1 MSASAALA
9 PPAAGAEGSAWRIHL
24 AALGLAWAA
33 ILAFFHRDAI
43 QMVSIW
49 WDSSTFNH
57 CLLILPLIFW
67 LVRQRLPEL
76 GRLAPAAWWPGLAL
90 VAAGALAWLVGEAGG
105 LSLARHFGLVTMLQG
120 CVVACLGK
128 AVARGLFFPI
138 FYAWFLVPAGEEI
151 QPAMQTI
158 TADMVTFL
166 LRLTRVPAHIEGVFI
181 SIPTGNFQVA
191 EACSGVK
198 FLVAMLALGA
208 LAANVCFRSWRR
220 RIPFLIACVLV
231 PILANGIRAWGTI
244 YIAWLSG
251 SNAFAESFDHVVY
264 GWIFFAIVIALILGS
279 AWPWFDRQVGDP
291 WFDPLAL
298 QPAGTRPGPAGRLA
312 QVAAVAITLAA
323 APLLWSSAIASAGSR
338 AAPAGIALPT
348 LTGWTPVAPG
358 GRLWQP
364 HFAGA
369 DRIATGRY
377 RDASGDEVDLAIIV
391 YARQSEGHK
400 LIGFGQGAAGGH
412 WAWTAD
418 APAPAGGRSE
428 MLFSFGTVREVISFY
443 RIGSIVTGSPA
454 AAKLETM
461 KAHLLGG
468 PQRAVAILV
477 SAEQPPGGSARPALD
492 SFLRALGPIDRLAD
506 RAAGLSN

>member
-9 PPAAGAEGSAWRIHL
+9 PPAGAAQAGAWRVHL
-24 AALGLAWAA
+24 GALGLAWAA
-33 ILAFFHRDAI
+33 ILALFHRDATA
-43 QMVSIW
+43 MVSIW

-57 CLLILPLIFW
+57 CLLIVPLIFW

-76 GRLAPAAWWPGLAL
+76 RRLAPAAWWPGLA
-90 VAAGALAWLVGEAGG
+90 VVGAGSLAWLLGEAGG

-120 CVVACLGK
+120 CVIACLGK
-128 AVARGLFFPI
+128 PVARGLFFPI
-138 FYAWFLVPAGEEI
+138 FYAWFLVPAGEEV

-220 RIPFLIACVLV
+220 RIPFVAACVLV
-231 PILANGIRAWGTI
+231 PILANGVRAWGTI

-279 AWPWFDRQVGDP
+279 AWPFFDRRVGDP

-298 QPAGTRPGPAGRLA
+298 QPAGAMPGPLRRLA
-312 QVAAVAITLAA
+312 EVAAAAVALAA
-323 APLLWSSAIASAGSR
+323 APLLWSSAIASSGSR
-338 AAPAGIALPT
+338 AAPAEIGLPAPS
-348 LTGWTPVAPG
+348 GWRPVVPS

-369 DRIATGRY
+369 DRVRTARY
-377 RDASGDEVDLAIIV
+377 RDESGREVDLAIIV
-391 YARQSEGHK
+391 YSRQSEGRK
-400 LIGFGQGAAGGH
+400 LIGFGQGAAGGA

-418 APAPAGGRSE
+418 APAPAGGRAE
-428 MLFSFGTVREVISFY
+428 MLFSFGMIREVVSFY
-443 RIGSIVTGSPA
+443 RVGGIVTGSPA

-461 KAHLLGG
+461 KVHLLGG

-477 SAEQPPGGSARPALD
+477 SAEQPAGGNARPALD